1 MSPWIIFFLREAAAG
16 LPRGSWRQFAEAE
29 AQEMLRGEEGKAVRE
44 TLVLVQPVAL
54 SKTHIPS
61 GPQFPSVRDG
71 RASTWAHTV

>member
-1 MSPWIIFFLREAAAG
+1 MV
-16 LPRGSWRQFAEAE
+16 E

-54 SKTHIPS
+54 SKTHVPS

-71 RASTWAHTV
+71 RAFT